1 MILVLGASGYVGR
14 AFAEELRRRGSMF
27 VPLSR
32 EALDYSSFGTLLD
45 FVRKLKPSLVI
56 NAAAYSGRSN
66 VDACEAD
73 RMAAFEVNT
82 RLPQNIARVCMV
94 QGVPFAHLST
104 GSIYSGA
111 KIFQGGLLRVEPDL
125 SNPEVRALFDSY
137 PRGFLGFT
145 EYDEPNFSFRHPP
158 CNSYAGTRALAE
170 DALRGSTN
178 TYIWRL
184 LMPFSE
190 VDDPCNL
197 LTKLQTYPRV
207 FDHIP
212 SLSHLGDAVSACL
225 ELFERRAPYGTYNI
239 VNPGAVTTRAVV
251 ERIQSTL
258 CPDRPFS
265 FWRDQEEFH
274 AQGTRIPRSCCIL
287 DSTKVLHAGVKLR
300 PVEEAIQYAL
310 DHWKSQ
316 VVKTPAEVAEPVVH
330 LKQKQEPVSVEEPP
344 AVAHSA

>member
-32 EALDYSSFGTLLD
+32 NALDYSSFGTLLD
-45 FVRKLKPSLVI
+45 FVRKLKPKLVI
-56 NAAAYSGRSN
+56 NAAAYSGRPN
-66 VDACEAD
+66 VDACEED
-73 RMAAFEVNT
+73 RMAAFEINT
-82 RLPQNIARVCMV
+82 RLPQNIGRVCMV
-94 QGVPFAHLST
+94 QGIPFAHLST

-111 KIFQGGLLRVEPDL
+111 KIFQGGLLRVEQNL
-125 SNPEVRALFDSY
+125 SNPEVRALFDSSS
-137 PRGFLGFT
+137 RGFLGFT

-178 TYIWRL
+178 TYIWRF

-190 VDDPCNL
+190 VDEPCNL
-197 LTKLQTYPRV
+197 LSKLQAYPRV
-207 FDHIP
+207 FDHIT

-225 ELFERRAPYGTYNI
+225 ELFERRAPYGIYNI

-251 ERIQSTL
+251 EQIQSTI
-258 CPDRPFS
+258 CPERRFS
-265 FWRDQEEFH
+265 FWRDQEEFQ

-287 DSTKVLHAGVKLR
+287 DTTKLLHAGVKMR
-300 PVEEAIQYAL
+300 PLEQAIQDTL
-310 DHWKSQ
+310 KNWKPL
-316 VVKTPAEVAEPVVH
+316 VVKKSGEVEEPVVQSR
-330 LKQKQEPVSVEEPP
+330 QKPVSVPEPP
-344 AVAHSA
+344 VVAHLA